1 MSTVVQ
7 FSWRPQHF
15 VTAQDGATEAG
26 RDGSW
31 CRFSVPVAGHQ
42 SAEATVLQ
50 TGPVASEIGYYDL
63 EPGRLEQALAGRSLD
78 AGAVGALSQVL
89 THQNNARRLDA
100 QRERAEEQREE
111 VYNAQ
116 SRIAEQLR
124 VLGTEGAEG
133 ELRNRQVRE
142 LNGLQDRVSELDSE
156 VRRLR
161 EEAEQARQRASA
173 ELGQLIAQR
182 PLS

>member
-1 MSTVVQ
+1 
-7 FSWRPQHF
+7 
-15 VTAQDGATEAG
+15 
-26 RDGSW
+26 
-31 CRFSVPVAGHQ
+31 
-42 SAEATVLQ
+42 
-50 TGPVASEIGYYDL
+50 L
-63 EPGRLEQALAGRSLD
+63 E
-78 AGAVGALSQVL
+78 
-89 THQNNARRLDA
+89 HQNNARRLDA

-182 PLS
+182 PL